1 MYERLEF
8 FDEEITEF
16 FNRLVAEKSVHYHNA
31 LISDTV
37 DIIGKVKYEG
47 KEYYILGKSVFFGSH
62 GLGNFFSSGNDGAAY
77 TDIAFLG
84 CGNKEIAQHFGKYF
98 GTLITEAKYGDLP
111 GFEIIQ

>member
-47 KEYYILGKSVFFGSH
+47 KEYYILGKSVF
-62 GLGNFFSSGNDGAAY
+62 LEVMVQA
-77 TDIAFLG
+77 IFLVLAMMALL
-84 CGNKEIAQHFGKYF
+84 ILILHFQVVVTKRLPN
-98 GTLITEAKYGDLP
+98 TLENTLVR
-111 GFEIIQ
+111 